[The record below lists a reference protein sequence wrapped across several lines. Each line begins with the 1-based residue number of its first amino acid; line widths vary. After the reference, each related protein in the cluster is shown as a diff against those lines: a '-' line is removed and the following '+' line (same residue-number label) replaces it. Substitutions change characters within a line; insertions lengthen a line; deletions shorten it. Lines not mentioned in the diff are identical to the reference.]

1 MRCSSECC
9 IEETVYDDGFVDSSR
24 YRDFIQ
30 RLVPSIEGNH
40 TTLPSVAVFPR
51 LLKDI
56 TNGSNLTDDELL
68 IMSYKVPG
76 FVLRD
81 RTWGE

>member
-30 RLVPSIEGNH
+30 RLMPSIEGNH
-40 TTLPSVAVFPR
+40 TTLP
-51 LLKDI
+51 
-56 TNGSNLTDDELL
+56 
-68 IMSYKVPG
+68 
-76 FVLRD
+76 
-81 RTWGE
+81 